1 MEHAAALLGQLDWEI
16 GMSGKA
22 SLSQTTVAFI
32 TAPSG
37 AVTFILILIFLSPAR
52 ACARKTKKTQL
63 GRVVREPRR
72 LPAVLSVEE
81 VTGAEIVASRLAPDA
96 KFGRNQLV
104 RDKLINLTAG
114 CLMKD

>member
-1 MEHAAALLGQLDWEI
+1 
-16 GMSGKA
+16 
-22 SLSQTTVAFI
+22 
-32 TAPSG
+32 
-37 AVTFILILIFLSPAR
+37 
-52 ACARKTKKTQL
+52 
-63 GRVVREPRR
+63 VVREPRR